1 MKITLNFLL
10 LSTFIFCSSLLNAA
24 TVNFP
29 IDQPVIQRI
38 EEEARKVGYSA
49 NLSYTL
55 MQTHLTL
62 KEKNSQFWNLEALY
76 LDGWYGVP
84 APEEVSFIRVFP
96 DAFPQII
103 NIADSPVCLSGTKG
117 ATGALAYGFDG
128 FLNLHLAT
136 LWYLQDR
143 ELAVGDSFT
152 IKANIVY
159 NCKYEILDINDENV
173 VYSIK
178 IEYAFCPLEGV
189 GFWNRKNGL
198 VGQFHVDGLDKHEIH
213 FKFSSLPEE

>member
-1 MKITLNFLL
+1 
-10 LSTFIFCSSLLNAA
+10 
-24 TVNFP
+24 
-29 IDQPVIQRI
+29 
-38 EEEARKVGYSA
+38 
-49 NLSYTL
+49 
-55 MQTHLTL
+55 MQTRWTL

-96 DAFPQII
+96 DAFPQTI
-103 NIADSPVCLSGTKG
+103 NIADSPVCISGTKG
-117 ATGALAYGFDG
+117 GTGALAYGFDG

-143 ELAVGDSFT
+143 ELVVGDSFT
-152 IKANIVY
+152 IKANIVN
-159 NCKYEILDINDENV
+159 NCKYEILDINEENV

-178 IEYAFCPLEGV
+178 IPYAFCPLEGV

-213 FKFSSLPEE
+213 FKFSSLSEE